1 MKNKIL
7 ENMQKEE
14 IYKKIDLS
22 EQDIYKVNEKL
33 EKIGNFSIKKRNFF
47 DLSESQRV
55 ISIIIYLFLD

>member
-14 IYKKIDLS
+14 IYKKINLS
-22 EQDIYKVNEKL
+22 EQDIYKVNDKL
-33 EKIGNFSIKKRNFF
+33 EKISNFSIKKKNFF